1 MEIAVSVEVEG
12 WRERKPNNRTEKS
25 IKEKKLGF

>member
-25 IKEKKLGF
+25 IKEKN